1 MCRELGSPR
10 RQPDLRGSLLLR
22 AARVLPALLEV
33 VFVPPVCELKVLKP
47 VRIQPAPLRK
57 LDLCRPF
64 DEARFMPPR
73 NFRVSYFWRPC
84 RSVAALVI
92 QPLPRCSLAAV
103 GAGRARDPGPAAQAA
118 HRWGFPAGGLRSSP
132 RRRLFSAGTF
142 WLLLG
147 AQCCRATRGTSQAAN
162 PDTRPYGAGPFS
174 LKAGSSWH
182 SHAVYGG
189 LGGACYTLLTPLKVC
204 PLRSRGHLLCNF

>member
-1 MCRELGSPR
+1 MGREPGSPR

-22 AARVLPALLEV
+22 AACVLPALLEV

-92 QPLPRCSLAAV
+92 QLLPRCSLGAV
-103 GAGRARDPGPAAQAA
+103 GAGRARAPGPAAQAA
-118 HRWGFPAGGLRSSP
+118 PRWGFPAGGLRSP
-132 RRRLFSAGTF
+132 RRRLFAAGTF
-142 WLLLG
+142 WFLLG
-147 AQCCRATRGTSQAAN
+147 AQCCRATRGTSQGSAAHRLQTQ
-162 PDTRPYGAGPFS
+162 TRVHTEWGPS
-174 LKAGSSWH
+174 A
-182 SHAVYGG
+182 
-189 LGGACYTLLTPLKVC
+189 
-204 PLRSRGHLLCNF
+204 